1 MAFPRRLLRG
11 RGDRRQEASWTPEA
25 VASVEKVKKIINK
38 KYQKRTI
45 IGLATGRADAM
56 SLTLSLVQKLT
67 TNELLIK
74 SYERDSYKQMVND
87 DAKLRKA
94 VSLYLDIKKLMIS
107 ETGSSKPSEKNL
119 SDLLNEFDEFRKRIR

>member
-11 RGDRRQEASWTPEA
+11 RGDRRQEASLTPEA

-56 SLTLSLVQKLT
+56 SLTLSIVQKLT
-67 TNELLIK
+67 TNG
-74 SYERDSYKQMVND
+74 R
-87 DAKLRKA
+87 
-94 VSLYLDIKKLMIS
+94 
-107 ETGSSKPSEKNL
+107 
-119 SDLLNEFDEFRKRIR
+119 

>member
-11 RGDRRQEASWTPEA
+11 RGDRRQEASWTPET

-56 SLTLSLVQKLT
+56 SLTLSWVPKLT
-67 TNELLIK
+67 TNDCFL
-74 SYERDSYKQMVND
+74 SCWRWGRS
-87 DAKLRKA
+87 
-94 VSLYLDIKKLMIS
+94 
-107 ETGSSKPSEKNL
+107 TG
-119 SDLLNEFDEFRKRIR
+119 R

>member
-1 MAFPRRLLRG
+1 MGKFWTRRKAPYLSRKNETNVQQRRLLRG

-56 SLTLSLVQKLT
+56 SLTLSWVQKLT
-67 TNELLIK
+67 TNLLISDLELNLK
-74 SYERDSYKQMVND
+74 FITFEMLND
-87 DAKLRKA
+87 ILNGNDYA
-94 VSLYLDIKKLMIS
+94 VH
-107 ETGSSKPSEKNL
+107 KNL
-119 SDLLNEFDEFRKRIR
+119 PF

>member
-56 SLTLSLVQKLT
+56 SLTLSIVQKLT
-67 TNELLIK
+67 TNRRTMKIRWCAIK
-74 SYERDSYKQMVND
+74 WVVN
-87 DAKLRKA
+87 
-94 VSLYLDIKKLMIS
+94 SISTTKK
-107 ETGSSKPSEKNL
+107 
-119 SDLLNEFDEFRKRIR
+119 

>member
-1 MAFPRRLLRG
+1 MVKFWTRRKVPYLSRKNETNVQQRRLLRG

-56 SLTLSLVQKLT
+56 SLTLSRVQKLT
-67 TNELLIK
+67 TNLLISDLELNLK
-74 SYERDSYKQMVND
+74 YITFEMLNDILNGNDYAVN
-87 DAKLRKA
+87 
-94 VSLYLDIKKLMIS
+94 
-107 ETGSSKPSEKNL
+107 KNL
-119 SDLLNEFDEFRKRIR
+119 PFDIR

>member
-11 RGDRRQEASWTPEA
+11 RGDGRQEAPWTPEA

-56 SLTLSLVQKLT
+56 SLTLSIVQKLT
-67 TNELLIK
+67 TNNLVIGKARVLQVMRKKEL
-74 SYERDSYKQMVND
+74 
-87 DAKLRKA
+87 
-94 VSLYLDIKKLMIS
+94 
-107 ETGSSKPSEKNL
+107 
-119 SDLLNEFDEFRKRIR
+119 F

>member
-56 SLTLSLVQKLT
+56 SLTLSRVQKLT
-67 TNELLIK
+67 TNLTEENISNFLICIQVLDF
-74 SYERDSYKQMVND
+74 EP
-87 DAKLRKA
+87 
-94 VSLYLDIKKLMIS
+94 SLKIDC
-107 ETGSSKPSEKNL
+107 
-119 SDLLNEFDEFRKRIR
+119 